1 MPLNLW
7 TTPRRVQISTME
19 GFEFRRHRVT
29 GKWEQREPGAEWEVC
44 GPVQEELLNELLG
57 EPLWVLYL
65 WEFLGCAAGV
75 ALAVFFGWIVLN
87 I

>member
-1 MPLNLW
+1 MSLNLW
-7 TTPRRVQISTME
+7 SPPRRFPMSFQAPL
-19 GFEFRRHRVT
+19 EFRRHRVT
-29 GKWEQREPGAEWEVC
+29 GKWEQREPGALWEVC
-44 GPVQEELLNELLG
+44 GPIQSELLNELLG

-75 ALAVFFGWIVLN
+75 ALALFFGWLILN